1 MATQGSDGAGG
12 EVIRIVLADDHA
24 VVLEGVRALLNRDP
38 GLEVLAVA
46 DNATEAVSLCESV
59 EPDVAVLDVS
69 MKGSSGLDAAKA
81 IKERLPKTRVLMLSM
96 YDDPEYVLEA
106 VKAGADGYILKD
118 ANPMHLREAVRVVA
132 DGGDYFSGV
141 VAERLT
147 QGVRQQNARET
158 QRSRLDELTAREREV
173 LHWVAKGSTNR
184 QIAEALAISPRTV
197 ETHRERLMAKLDI
210 RTVAGLTRLV
220 MEVGEEL

>member
-1 MATQGSDGAGG
+1 MDG
-12 EVIRIVLADDHA
+12 VIRIVLADDHA
-24 VVLEGVRALLNRDP
+24 VVLEGVRALLDRDP
-38 GLEVLAVA
+38 GLVVVGVAESELEAVA
-46 DNATEAVSLCESV
+46 LCKTH

-69 MKGSSGLDAAKA
+69 MKGSSGLEAART
-81 IKERLPKTRVLMLSM
+81 IKEELPNTRILMLSM
-96 YDDPEYVLEA
+96 HDDPEYVLEA

-118 ANPMHLREAVRVVA
+118 ADPMHLREAVRTVA
-132 DGGDYFSGV
+132 EGGDSFSGV

-158 QRSRLDELTAREREV
+158 QRSRLDDLTAREREV
-173 LHWVAKGSTNR
+173 LSWVARGSTNR
-184 QIAEALAISPRTV
+184 QIAEALSISPRTV

-220 MEVGEEL
+220 MEVGEEP